1 MTVRDVVE
9 GVRRRLD
16 LYQGILLV
24 NSRFAVLL
32 TKVVAAPDSRDSQQV
47 LIFIA
52 SLYPSL
58 TKWVALVRVSC
69 SLAQV
74 SWLMFAA
81 GWLFLFS
88 VLMAAGLLFTMV
100 FFVSLPL
107 ILIPIRPP
115 THSHTFR
122 SPRSSCSQTLNA
134 IISIP

>member
-1 MTVRDVVE
+1 
-9 GVRRRLD
+9 LD

-24 NSRFAVLL
+24 NSRFADLL

-52 SLYPSL
+52 SLQRSL

-100 FFVSLPL
+100 FFVSLPSYL
-107 ILIPIRPP
+107 NTHSP
-115 THSHTFR
+115 THPLTFH